1 MPARAGAQRKSH
13 IKNPRSGTSVF
24 SRLWRFP
31 AAKSM
36 LPNFSADSTGI
47 VLSFLISMPHIVDAP
62 GDPKVG
68 LVAELLR
75 GCGTLQL
82 KVWGTSMLP
91 SIWPGDQ
98 VTIQS
103 VVDDE
108 VVPGDIV
115 LVLRDDRFFVH
126 RLVERRLVQDC
137 LLLIMRGDAMPHN
150 DPPAAASQLLG
161 RVTRIRRGNRSLVPN
176 CRVPVFQSALAW
188 VLCYCNRFRN
198 LLLRL
203 HAARLQGVHC
213 ALRTIFLRRAWFSAH
228 DF

>member
-1 MPARAGAQRKSH
+1 
-13 IKNPRSGTSVF
+13 
-24 SRLWRFP
+24 
-31 AAKSM
+31 M

-47 VLSFLISMPHIVDAP
+47 VLSLLIPMPHMLDAP
-62 GDPKVG
+62 GDTK
-68 LVAELLR
+68 LCLAAELLR
-75 GCGTLQL
+75 GRGTLHL

-91 SIWPGDQ
+91 TVWPGEL

-103 VVDDE
+103 AADDE

-126 RLVERRLVQDC
+126 RLVERRVVQDSI
-137 LLLIMRGDAMPHN
+137 LLIMRGDAMPHN

-176 CRVPVFQSALAW
+176 RRVPVFQSAVTW
-188 VLCYCNRFRN
+188 VLCHCDRLRN
-198 LLLRL
+198 LMLHL
-203 HAARLQGVHC
+203 HAASLQGERC
-213 ALRTIFLRRAWFSAH
+213 ALRTIFLRSVRFSAH